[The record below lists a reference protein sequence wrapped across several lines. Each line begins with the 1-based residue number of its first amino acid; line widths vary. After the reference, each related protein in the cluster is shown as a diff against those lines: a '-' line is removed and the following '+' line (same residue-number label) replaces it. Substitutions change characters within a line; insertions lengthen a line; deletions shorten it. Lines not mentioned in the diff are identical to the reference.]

1 MLQKVVYPYEY
12 KDDWEKF
19 NKKSLS
25 EKKDFYGHLNMKY
38 ITDADHAH
46 PKWNCK
52 DFEIRYLGKYHD
64 FYVQSNT
71 LFLADPLENLRN
83 VCLKICKFDVAK
95 SLLPPGLAWQIAF
108 KKRPK

>member
-12 KDDWEKF
+12 KNYWEKF
-19 NKKSLS
+19 NEKFLS
-25 EKKDFYGHLNMKY
+25 EKEDFYSHLNMKY

-52 DFEIRYLGKYHD
+52 DFEIRDLGKYHD
-64 FYVQSNT
+64 LYVQSNT

-83 VCLKICKFDVAK
+83 VCLKICKLDAAK
-95 SLLPPGLAWQIAF
+95 SLLPPGLAWQIAL